1 MQGTGKDGRILKE
14 DLLNHVETQ
23 SSASSDSSSDKEG
36 GMAAP
41 SSLFPGAG
49 KVLAMPAVQRVARKW
64 GVSLS
69 NVRGSGEGGHV
80 LKEDMWRPLKVR
92 IITSL

>member
-1 MQGTGKDGRILKE
+1 VQGTGKDGRILKE

-23 SSASSDSSSDKEG
+23 SSSSSSDSSSDEEEG

-49 KVLAMPAVQRVARKW
+49 KREATLMK
-64 GVSLS
+64 
-69 NVRGSGEGGHV
+69 
-80 LKEDMWRPLKVR
+80 
-92 IITSL
+92 